1 MSIWEFAG
9 HITFASIIF
18 AFMLDT
24 DWRRK
29 LLKRHG
35 EKL

>member
-1 MSIWEFAG
+1 MGLWEIAG
-9 HITFASIIF
+9 HIAFASLIF

-24 DWRRK
+24 KWRRK

-35 EKL
+35 EKV